1 MDYLPTYGPT
11 AFQLFCRALSTV
23 HQNHIGRQ
31 IQPEGLKWC
40 VGLRTVITYDG
51 DALSLQKGKRSVPLT
66 LSQCNKLMSD
76 IPEIQEILDQ
86 CKNIKLLLE
95 GDLCAITREI
105 TDLMYVGLHR
115 CVSQE
120 IMANTGINLTM
131 KEWTVILAVMQI
143 ITEELNESHLKP
155 HQFHL
160 YNLIHLIYTLERYM
174 IAAAHYIC
182 FGCDNDSP
190 GQLSHVKQMRQ

>member
-1 MDYLPTYGPT
+1 M
-11 AFQLFCRALSTV
+11 
-23 HQNHIGRQ
+23 
-31 IQPEGLKWC
+31 
-40 VGLRTVITYDG
+40 
-51 DALSLQKGKRSVPLT
+51 PLT
-66 LSQCNKLMSD
+66 LSQWNKLMSD
-76 IPEIQEILDQ
+76 IPEIQEILDR

-115 CVSQE
+115 CVAQE

-143 ITEELNESHLKP
+143 ITGELNESHLKP